1 MSRLVRTIAAAAA
14 LALVPG
20 AVLAEEFKPGPVEE
34 KNVVSGKARLDPA
47 AGYIFIQASTRTFGT
62 FLRVPDAEAR
72 AIHQQDWEEAFAKAQ
87 KKYAGAFKSW
97 ERALAM
103 RKTNSGVQVPPKP
116 VEPTRETFRI
126 DPIELRDRT
135 SFGPMFIYNKGE
147 DRFAYLQAVKP
158 GTYIYYG
165 PVSAAPN
172 LPAFG
177 LCNCM
182 GSVRFEVKP
191 GTITDLGNS
200 LVAASTPE
208 PPFDVQTQDVLRR
221 ADEKAAKDGAPA
233 ADRAITNP
241 NTLAY
246 GLPDTLK
253 AWPSIQG
260 ELSAS
265 GKMNN
270 YFGLII
276 TRMPPIP
283 GVLGYRRDAVL
294 DLRSGAEV
302 ASPTIYTQVRIKK

>member
-1 MSRLVRTIAAAAA
+1 MSRFIRTFAAAAV

-20 AVLAEEFKPGPVEE
+20 AALAEEFKPGPVEE
-34 KNVVSGKARLDPA
+34 KNVVSGKAKLDPA
-47 AGYIFIQASTRTFGT
+47 AGYIFLQGSARAFGT
-62 FLRVPDAEAR
+62 FLRVPDAETR

-87 KKYAGAFKSW
+87 KKYASAFKSW
-97 ERALAM
+97 EKAFAA
-103 RKTNSGVQVPPKP
+103 RKTNTSVQVPTKP

-126 DPIELRDRT
+126 DPIELRDMT

-147 DRFAYLQAVKP
+147 DRFAYLQKVKP

-172 LPAFG
+172 MPAFG
-177 LCNCM
+177 SCNCM

-200 LVAASTPE
+200 LAAAPVAE
-208 PPFDVQTQDVLRR
+208 PPYDVYTAEALSR
-221 ADEKAAKDGAPA
+221 AQEKAAKDGASA
-233 ADRAITNP
+233 SFGQVAV
-241 NTLAY
+241 AY
-246 GLPDTLK
+246 GLPDTLQ
-253 AWPSIQG
+253 AWPSMQG

-270 YFGLII
+270 YYGLIV
-276 TRMPPIP
+276 TRMQPIP
-283 GVLGYRRDAVL
+283 GVLGYRRDAVI
-294 DLRSGAEV
+294 DLRSNTEV